1 MPPIS
6 INLSPESHRKTLT
19 PPTNKPPSTH
29 KAPNAHTVY
38 ALRFFLGLLS
48 ASFWPSVVALIFN
61 WYTPTELAVRL
72 ALFNVSDVAGAM
84 FLGILQ
90 ASLYRNMNGV
100 HGLSGWMWLF
110 IIAGSITIGQGL
122 LAFITIPDSPAI
134 TRAIWLTKDERQLAR
149 DRMDSFGATTSRIV
163 PISVL
168 KTKLR
173 QLVVHPVTYLVMISF
188 ALSAWSSRANS
199 YFVLY
204 LESIKDSAGHRKYS
218 TYEVN
223 ILPLGGYAIQIA
235 TSIAF
240 NWLSDYK
247 HWRWQIAV
255 GSSIASVIVLSVL
268 SAWPSNDKTI
278 LTFYFL
284 TYATNAGNPSLMAW
298 LAELLRAEPEA
309 RAIIVAMTVTLV
321 YVGHAT
327 IPLGAWRVADAPRYP
342 IGFPMATVM
351 SAATVFTLLTLLW
364 WARRH
369 PEIAERGYGG
379 VSLQEDVSDDEGRG
393 DVEVGKGG
401 SRAVNSSEAVASG
414 SQRG

>member
-1 MPPIS
+1 
-6 INLSPESHRKTLT
+6 
-19 PPTNKPPSTH
+19 
-29 KAPNAHTVY
+29 
-38 ALRFFLGLLS
+38 
-48 ASFWPSVVALIFN
+48 
-61 WYTPTELAVRL
+61 
-72 ALFNVSDVAGAM
+72 M

-90 ASLYRNMNGV
+90 AALYRNMNGV

-134 TRAIWLTKDERQLAR
+134 TRAIWLSKDERQLAR

-173 QLVVHPVTYLVMISF
+173 QLIVHPVTYLVMISF

-204 LESIKDSAGHRKYS
+204 LESIKDSAGNRKYS

-223 ILPLGGYAIQIA
+223 ILPLGGYALQIA

-255 GSSIASVIVLSVL
+255 GSSIASAIVLAVL
-268 SAWPSNDKTI
+268 SCWPSSDKTI

-379 VSLQEDVSDDEGRG
+379 VSLQEEVSEDDEGRE

-401 SRAVNSSEAVASG
+401 SRVVDTSAAVASG
-414 SQRG
+414 SRRD

>member
-1 MPPIS
+1 M
-6 INLSPESHRKTLT
+6 
-19 PPTNKPPSTH
+19 
-29 KAPNAHTVY
+29 APNAQTIY

-61 WYTPTELAVRL
+61 WYKPSELAIRL
-72 ALFNVSDVAGAM
+72 AFFNVSDVAGAM
-84 FLGILQ
+84 FLGVLQ
-90 ASLYRNMNGV
+90 ATLYRDMNGV

-110 IIAGSITIGQGL
+110 IIAGAITMGQGL

-134 TRAIWLTKDERQLAR
+134 TRAIWLTKSERQLAR
-149 DRMDSFGATTSRIV
+149 DRMASFGATTSRIV
-163 PISVL
+163 PFAVL

-173 QLVVHPVTYLVMISF
+173 HLIVHPVTYFVMISF

-204 LESIKDSAGHRKYS
+204 LETIKTPSGSRKYS
-218 TYEVN
+218 TYDVN
-223 ILPLGGYAIQIA
+223 ILPLGGYALQIA

-240 NWLSDYK
+240 NWLSDKK

-255 GSSIASVIVLSVL
+255 FSSAASAIILAVLA
-268 SAWPSNDKTI
+268 AWPSSDRTI
-278 LTFYFL
+278 LAFYFL

-298 LAELLRAEPEA
+298 FAELLRKEPEA

-342 IGFPMATVM
+342 IGFPMAAVM
-351 SAATVFTLLTLLW
+351 AAVAVGTLLGLLW
-364 WARRH
+364 WARKH
-369 PEIAERGYGG
+369 PDIAERGYSEFSVPEESSEEAASSG
-379 VSLQEDVSDDEGRG
+379 E
-393 DVEVGKGG
+393 VEVGKGMNA
-401 SRAVNSSEAVASG
+401 RDD
-414 SQRG
+414 R